1 MVLPGK
7 AVVDSPDFVAV
18 ADSKAL
24 GLVKWITHREY
35 KRERGRER
43 GMEVRWRRRES
54 VAQGPEPE
62 ERKKRNLSIKVPGEV
77 LELPK
82 LITQVQTIVI
92 EENTQYGLR
101 GTGIGDHLENARE
114 SQSEAEPT

>member
-1 MVLPGK
+1 LVLPGK

-82 LITQVQTIVI
+82 LITQVQTIII

-101 GTGIGDHLENARE
+101 GTGVGDHLENTRE
-114 SQSEAEPT
+114 NQSEAEPT